1 MPEGS
6 FTILKCIIASR
17 GTSITNTENRNF
29 SGLLRVSILALLLVN
44 CAPGLLASTPGAAR
58 IGIYHWAGHYPHSM
72 SEGVETIAS
81 LGGHTARVA
90 LSARYYRDYNISPD
104 CYPSFSLASAA
115 QGLDIKRAFDNPAID
130 VFILTAYDGVTFG
143 DCQTMHFLDPAFYTP
158 AHSEAVI
165 QEYSDFTLYLYR
177 AYQHT
182 HKRFII
188 SNWEGDNAVY
198 CGQAYQYATDAAFRA
213 SCQSQYPSFGVA
225 SPGDALQGLKLWL
238 QLRAQGITEGRYRA
252 EVEGIGGRRVYNAPE
267 FNIVR
272 ALHDQGLP
280 SVLYDI
286 LPFIKFDY
294 VSYSAWESINTSDP
308 SSTLVADL
316 NTIQDVVGSSAI
328 IVGEA
333 GCARQS
339 NSGAEVARVSEVIS
353 TALAWGVAFV
363 IHWQLYDADAVNAFG
378 LYDLDGQPT
387 LLANWFR
394 LRFQESAMVQ
404 PCPGRVLGRNRYP
417 YPSPLQ

>member
-1 MPEGS
+1 MPEGL
-6 FTILKCIIASR
+6 FAIPKGGLASR
-17 GTSITNTENRNF
+17 ATPIRDTEARGFSCFRGAIAFTLLVGTCA
-29 SGLLRVSILALLLVN
+29 SGLF
-44 CAPGLLASTPGAAR
+44 ASTPEATR

-72 SEGVETIAS
+72 SEGVETIAG

-90 LSARYYRDYNISPD
+90 LSARYYRDYNIAPD
-104 CYPSFSLASAA
+104 CHPNVSLASAVQEA
-115 QGLDIKRAFDNPAID
+115 DVRRSFDNPEIE
-130 VFILTAYDGVTFG
+130 VFIITAYDGVTFG
-143 DCQTMHFLDPAFYTP
+143 DRQTMQFLDPAFYTP
-158 AHSEAVI
+158 AHSAAVI

-177 AYQHT
+177 ACQHT

-198 CGQAYQYATDAAFRA
+198 CNQAYLYATDAAFRA
-213 SCQSQYPSFGVA
+213 SCRSQYPSFGIA
-225 SPGDALQGLKLWL
+225 SPEDALQGLRLWL
-238 QLRAQGITEGRYRA
+238 QLRAQGISEGRYRA
-252 EVEGIGGRRVYNAPE
+252 EAEGIGGRRVYSAPE

-272 ALHDQGLP
+272 ALHDQRLP

-286 LPFIKFDY
+286 LPFIAFDY
-294 VSYSAWESINTSDP
+294 VSYSAWESINTADP
-308 SSTLVADL
+308 TSTLIADL
-316 NTIQDVVGSSAI
+316 DTIRDVVGSSAI
-328 IVGEA
+328 IIGEA

-353 TALAWGVAFV
+353 TALRWGVAYV

-378 LYDLDGQPT
+378 LYDLDGQST

-394 LRFQESAMVQ
+394 VRFQQGATAQ
-404 PCPGRVLGRNRYP
+404 PCSGRFLYRNR